1 MKRVLAVIAMVL
13 LASPAARSAEV
24 DDLTVARVFVTGQG
38 EANRA
43 AGFAHALEEVLVRLA
58 GDPRLIGDARVAAL
72 AAQAG
77 TLVARFHYR
86 DRLEGIPTHDEQG
99 TRDRPYEL
107 TVAFDA
113 ALVDAALRSLGR
125 TPWGAARPRVAVVV
139 VLRTAALTAVLASDG
154 TRGRDQ
160 RDSLLEAAQ
169 RRGVPVVLPNEAVVA
184 GLDGVTDL
192 DQLAVAARALGGEAT
207 LVGSLAWSDAA
218 FGWVAMWRL
227 EAGGRSHRWQI
238 GGVTFDD
245 AFRNA
250 MGGAAQ
256 ILSGNGE
263 PQ

>member
-1 MKRVLAVIAMVL
+1 MRRL
-13 LASPAARSAEV
+13 LAAAAFLFAGVAADAAEV
-24 DDLTVARVFVTGQG
+24 DDLYVGRAFVTGQG
-38 EANRA
+38 EVNRA
-43 AGFAHALEEVLVRLA
+43 TAFASTLAEVLVKVS
-58 GDPRLIGDARVAAL
+58 GDPRLFGDPRVAAL

-77 TLVARFHYR
+77 SMVAGFRYR
-86 DRLEGIPTHDEQG
+86 DRLEGIPNHDEQG

-107 TVAFDA
+107 TVGFEPARIDA
-113 ALVDAALRSLGR
+113 VLRGLGR
-125 TPWGAARPRVAVVV
+125 APWGPARPRVAVVV
-139 VLRTAALTAVLASDG
+139 VLRTAAMTAVLASDG

-169 RRGVPVVLPNEAVVA
+169 RRGVPIVLPTNAA
-184 GLDGVTDL
+184 GLDGVTDP
-192 DQLAVAARALGGEAT
+192 DRLALAARALGGEAT

-218 FGWVAMWRL
+218 FGWIGQWQL
-227 EAGGRSHRWQI
+227 EAGARSHRWQI
-238 GGVTFDD
+238 SGVTFDD

>member
-1 MKRVLAVIAMVL
+1 MGRL
-13 LASPAARSAEV
+13 LAAAALLLAGAAACAAEV
-24 DDLTVARVFVTGQG
+24 DDLTVARAFVTGQG
-38 EANRA
+38 EVNRTA
-43 AGFAHALEEVLVRLA
+43 AFASALAEVLVKVS
-58 GDPRLIGDARVAAL
+58 GDPRLFGDPRVAAL

-77 TLVARFHYR
+77 GMVAGFRYR
-86 DRLEGIPTHDEQG
+86 DRLEGIPNHDEQG

-107 TVAFDA
+107 TVTFDRA
-113 ALVDAALRSLGR
+113 RIDAALRGLGR
-125 TPWGAARPRVAVVV
+125 TPWGATRPRVAVVV

-169 RRGVPVVLPNEAVVA
+169 RRGVPVVLPNEAVAA
-184 GLDGVTDL
+184 GFGGVTDP
-192 DQLAVAARALGGEAT
+192 DRLAVAARALGGEAT

-218 FGWVAMWRL
+218 LGWVATWRL
-227 EAGGRSHRWQI
+227 DSGGRSHRWQV